1 MREELE
7 KVFEL
12 LNGIQTS
19 GYGNIKRLA
28 MAMDSIAGIE
38 AKIDSGELVV
48 RKREEAKNGTEG
60 SRTAD

>member
-1 MREELE
+1 MREELK

-48 RKREEAKNGTEG
+48 RKREEVKNGTEG